1 MDRSHATVFVVD
13 DDPAVLDSMASLFA
27 SVGLATRT
35 FDHAK
40 SFLADPGLDGPGCLV
55 LDVRLP
61 DLSGL
66 ELQDALAERKITL
79 PVILITGNADV
90 PMAIRGMRAGAIDFL
105 EKPFSS
111 QILLERV
118 EQALRRDEKERVHR
132 TELAQARKLIGSLT
146 TRESAV
152 VRMVTDGLA
161 NKEMAR
167 LLGITQKTVEL
178 HRAKA
183 MRKLGATHVAQLVA
197 LELRT
202 RAS

>member
-13 DDPAVLDSMASLFA
+13 DDPAVLDSMVSLFT

-35 FDHAK
+35 FADAK
-40 SFLADPGLDGPGCLV
+40 SFLADPSIEGPGCLV

-66 ELQDALAERKITL
+66 ELQDALKARHIAL

-90 PMAIRGMRAGAIDFL
+90 PMAVRGMLAGAIDFL

-111 QILLERV
+111 HLLLERV
-118 EQALRRDEKERVHR
+118 EQALRRDEEDRVKR
-132 TELAQARKLIGSLT
+132 QGLARARALIGALT
-146 TRESAV
+146 SRESSV

-197 LELRT
+197 LELRA